1 MKKIKLIIYTVSI
14 LIAVTGCQSI
24 KDNLTMKKKNST
36 DEFLI
41 QKKNPLVMPPEF
53 DELPKPSDSEQIVDE
68 DQDEKIDLSKILETT
83 SKVEKTKDVNKNLEK
98 SISNI
103 LNKK

>member
-1 MKKIKLIIYTVSI
+1 
-14 LIAVTGCQSI
+14 
-24 KDNLTMKKKNST
+24 
-36 DEFLI
+36 
-41 QKKNPLVMPPEF
+41 KKNPLVMPPEF

>member
-1 MKKIKLIIYTVSI
+1 
-14 LIAVTGCQSI
+14 
-24 KDNLTMKKKNST
+24 
-36 DEFLI
+36 
-41 QKKNPLVMPPEF
+41 MPPEF